1 MTLGYFRTLTGFETL
16 SGLKPAILHTAK
28 CMGLSL
34 DYAANIATIGIF
46 KKTTALQYFLL
57 IEWKQELP

>member
-1 MTLGYFRTLTGFETL
+1 MTLGYFITL
-16 SGLKPAILHTAK
+16 SWLKPAILHTAK

-46 KKTTALQYFLL
+46 QKTIAL
-57 IEWKQELP
+57 